1 MPLIRINA
9 ICSVVFWKGRRD
21 FYIPKQKTSDRNQCF
36 RELHLQPLKMC
47 ILEITSL
54 PTTFRHLMCPAVLGN
69 QAKVQCQVSQD
80 YDLVV
85 IYGGKYSLRQ
95 KKNKS
100 LDAKQ
105 TQYQGSD

>member
-1 MPLIRINA
+1 
-9 ICSVVFWKGRRD
+9 
-21 FYIPKQKTSDRNQCF
+21 
-36 RELHLQPLKMC
+36 
-47 ILEITSL
+47 
-54 PTTFRHLMCPAVLGN
+54 MCPAVLRN

-80 YDLVV
+80 YDLLV

-105 TQYQGSD
+105 TQYRGSD